1 MTGVQ
6 TCALPIYRGH
16 VRASLYTKMI
26 KRLLPGWDLYT
37 KYDPVDGTIFS
48 LTDRRAY
55 DKPEN
60 KINEF
65 AIDKQGKLDT

>member
-1 MTGVQ
+1 
-6 TCALPIYRGH
+6 
-16 VRASLYTKMI
+16 MI